1 VKRSRAEKMRQL
13 EDRLEVQRKE
23 REAREEAA

>member
-13 EDRLEVQRKE
+13 KDRLEVQRKE